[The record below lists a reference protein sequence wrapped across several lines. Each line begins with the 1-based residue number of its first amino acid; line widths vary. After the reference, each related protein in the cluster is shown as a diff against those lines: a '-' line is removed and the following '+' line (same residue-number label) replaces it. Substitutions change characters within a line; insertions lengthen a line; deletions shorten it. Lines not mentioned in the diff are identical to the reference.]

1 MNIFLS
7 SISDGE
13 LDQGGIDEDR
23 DPEDLG
29 EHGDRPGSPS
39 HRDLWDTGALAYLS
53 SPDGDE
59 LYSYEMPHT
68 TSYHHTITTLV
79 FQGKPAIAHRDIKS
93 KNVLVRGDGTCVIA
107 DFGLAVTHTQVSF
120 ETVTCSWS
128 VLKSFERHVI

>member
-1 MNIFLS
+1 MNTFLS
-7 SISDGE
+7 SNFDGE
-13 LDQGGIDEDR
+13 PYQGGIDEDG

-68 TSYHHTITTLV
+68 TSSHHTITTGVSGEAGDRAPGHQVKECARPRRRHLR
-79 FQGKPAIAHRDIKS
+79 HR
-93 KNVLVRGDGTCVIA
+93 
-107 DFGLAVTHTQVSF
+107 
-120 ETVTCSWS
+120 
-128 VLKSFERHVI
+128 